1 MQEQINHCTTS
12 LTNNHQKTVFLALLD
27 PYILRTAN
35 TYAHNE
41 NVIIYYYLR
50 LLGILQLIIIQIAKL
65 LFFITQTA

>member
-41 NVIIYYYLR
+41 NVIPSE
-50 LLGILQLIIIQIAKL
+50 QLILMPIMKM
-65 LFFITQTA
+65 